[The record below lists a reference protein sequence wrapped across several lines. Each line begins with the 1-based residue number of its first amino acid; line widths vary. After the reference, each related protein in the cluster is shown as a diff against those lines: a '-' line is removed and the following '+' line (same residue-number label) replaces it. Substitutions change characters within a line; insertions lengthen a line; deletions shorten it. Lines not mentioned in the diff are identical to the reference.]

1 MAKKKGK
8 KAKAGGATASAI
20 PAAQSGVEVVAAAVA
35 AAFPDEDQE
44 TQDLTCD
51 MLHDELSTI
60 QEAYSKGELND
71 GLSEVVTGAGIEDPT
86 DEQLALLAKGLQHY
100 KLGLANPTAYIE
112 TSVGSFAAEIFLDT
126 MPLTASNF
134 VDLAESGFY
143 DGLHFHR
150 VISEFMAQ
158 GGCPRSKDPKAAD
171 AGEGAP
177 PPASTFKILGY
188 GTADAGAEITRG
200 SEGDCAGCID
210 DEHTEKISNEVGTLA
225 MANNDSPNTGGSQ
238 FFINASHN
246 TSLDWWDTETESKHP
261 VFGRVKD
268 EAGLE
273 VIKAL
278 SKVETDVDDRPVK
291 PAKIKAVAIR

>member
-1 MAKKKGK
+1 MVIATTVARRSIAIFFLFKYNGADTSRRREEMAKKKGK

-86 DEQLALLAKGLQHY
+86 DEQLALLAKGLRHY

-134 VDLAESGFY
+134 VDLAESG
-143 DGLHFHR
+143 
-150 VISEFMAQ
+150 E
-158 GGCPRSKDPKAAD
+158 
-171 AGEGAP
+171 
-177 PPASTFKILGY
+177 
-188 GTADAGAEITRG
+188 
-200 SEGDCAGCID
+200 
-210 DEHTEKISNEVGTLA
+210 
-225 MANNDSPNTGGSQ
+225 
-238 FFINASHN
+238 
-246 TSLDWWDTETESKHP
+246 
-261 VFGRVKD
+261 
-268 EAGLE
+268 
-273 VIKAL
+273 
-278 SKVETDVDDRPVK
+278 
-291 PAKIKAVAIR
+291 